1 MSEEKKKK
9 RKSGGGKKKTPTTP
23 TPKRKSSTSNRSAFP
38 SQEMSTQVLKQKLTE
53 YETQIKSL
61 TRDNK
66 VLARKIEKMESGAN
80 KKNKKIDAEKDMR
93 LNANKERYWLRQKL
107 ERLQKAIEARLKM
120 LGIDFSNINDLS
132 EALEA
137 AFAAIQ
143 KLAAEVPSKS
153 HILPYIYL
161 YIYFHAKSHINK
173 PWDI

>member
-1 MSEEKKKK
+1 MASEEKKKK
-9 RKSGGGKKKTPTTP
+9 RKSTTGKKKPTTP
-23 TPKRKSSTSNRSAFP
+23 TPKRKSSSARSSAFP
-38 SQEMSTQVLKQKLTE
+38 TQEASAQVLRKKLNE

-66 VLARKIEKMESGAN
+66 VLARKIEKMESGAS

-93 LNANKERYWLRQKL
+93 LNANKERYWLKQKL

-143 KLAAEVPSKS
+143 KLAAEVKIHS
-153 HILPYIYL
+153 HIIC
-161 YIYFHAKSHINK
+161 IRHIMMANI
-173 PWDI
+173 P

>member
-1 MSEEKKKK
+1 MASEDKKKKK
-9 RKSGGGKKKTPTTP
+9 RNVTSPRRKPTT
-23 TPKRKSSTSNRSAFP
+23 TTAKLKSSTSARSAFP
-38 SQEMSTQVLKQKLTE
+38 TQEASAQVLRKKLSE
-53 YETQIKSL
+53 YENQIKSL

-93 LNANKERYWLRQKL
+93 ITANKERYWLKQKL

-120 LGIDFSNINDLS
+120 LGIDFSNINDLG

-143 KLAAEVPSKS
+143 KLAAEVNR
-153 HILPYIYL
+153 L
-161 YIYFHAKSHINK
+161 YIT
-173 PWDI
+173 